1 MYRYVA
7 VLSFFIVALIL
18 PAAASAAVVINE
30 VAWMGTSASA
40 NAEWMELYNSDTS
53 SVTLAGWKL
62 VASTGSPSI
71 TLTGIIEGGGYY
83 LLERTSDASV
93 PEAPADQIYS
103 GALANTGATLTL
115 LNEKGE
121 VQDKV
126 EGGTDWKSIGGN
138 NDNKQTAQ
146 RIGSGWVTSVGT
158 PRALNTETAVVA
170 STTTSTPG
178 EPTESV
184 GGTAIVITR
193 STTTAL
199 PTLRIEAGV
208 SRIVTTNAE
217 VPFRAVV
224 YDTSGSQH
232 RDAKVTWSFGD
243 GAQAQGRETTHA
255 FVLPGTYLVIIH
267 AVSGGGEVSTALQ
280 VRVEDSF
287 VQILTVDEKGI
298 TLKNTGKHIA
308 DLSRWKL
315 VAESTQFEFP
325 PFTALLPGFPVTF
338 PPSVTGIASTS
349 RDVQLLFPGGV
360 LASLPTLVVEV
371 VPVVTEATVPLVVA
385 PQVPLEKPSTPIIG
399 IPRVGEREQL
409 SEPVPT
415 IVYEE
420 ATTAPSTPATTGVL
434 GASVGKAASLFK
446 SPWTL
451 SFFGLVVAASAV
463 LVIL

>member
-7 VLSFFIVALIL
+7 VLGFLTTALMV
-18 PAAASAAVVINE
+18 PTAASAAVVINE
-30 VAWMGTSASA
+30 VAWMGTAASA

-93 PEAPADQIYS
+93 PDVPFDQVYS
-103 GALANTGATLTL
+103 GALANSGATLTL
-115 LNEKGE
+115 TNEKGE
-121 VQDKV
+121 VQDRV

-170 STTTSTPG
+170 STTTSTPS

-184 GGTAIVITR
+184 GGTALVITR
-193 STTTAL
+193 SVTTAL

-208 SRIVTTNAE
+208 SRIVTTSAE
-217 VPFRAVV
+217 VPFRSVV

-255 FVLPGTYLVIIH
+255 FMLPGTYLVIIH
-267 AVSGGGEVSTALQ
+267 AESGGGEVSTALQ
-280 VRVEDSF
+280 VRVEDSLI
-287 VQILTVDEKGI
+287 QILSVNEKGV
-298 TLKNTGKHIA
+298 TLKNTGKLIA

-315 VAESTQFEFP
+315 VEGSTQFEFP

-349 RDVQLLFPGGV
+349 RDVRLLFPGG
-360 LASLPTLVVEV
+360 AQAAAPSLVEEV
-371 VPVVTEATVPLVVA
+371 IPVDTEPVVPLVQA
-385 PQVPLEKPSTPIIG
+385 PQPLPEKPSTPSIG

-415 IVYEE
+415 TSYEE

-434 GASVGKAASLFK
+434 GASVGKTSSLFK

>member
-7 VLSFFIVALIL
+7 VLGFLTTALMV
-18 PAAASAAVVINE
+18 PTAASAAVVINE
-30 VAWMGTSASA
+30 VAWMGSAASA

-93 PEAPADQIYS
+93 PDVPADQVYS

-115 LNEKGE
+115 TNETGE
-121 VQDKV
+121 MQDRV

-138 NDNKQTAQ
+138 NDTKQTAQ
-146 RIGSGWVTSVGT
+146 KIGSGWVTSVGT
-158 PRALNTETAVVA
+158 PRAVNSETAVVA

-193 STTTAL
+193 SVTTAL

-208 SRIVTTNAE
+208 SRIVTTSAE
-217 VPFRAVV
+217 VPFRSVV

-255 FVLPGTYLVIIH
+255 FMLPGTYLAIIH
-267 AVSGGGEVSTALQ
+267 AESGGGEVSTALQ
-280 VRVEDSF
+280 VRVEDSLI
-287 VQILTVDEKGI
+287 QILSVNEKGV
-298 TLKNTGKHIA
+298 TLKNTGKLIA

-315 VAESTQFEFP
+315 VEGSTQFEFP

-338 PPSVTGIASTS
+338 APSVTGIASTS
-349 RDVQLLFPGGV
+349 RDVRLLFPGGV
-360 LASLPTLVVEV
+360 LAAAPSLVEEV
-371 VPVVTEATVPLVVA
+371 IPVVTEPVVPSVQA
-385 PQVPLEKPSTPIIG
+385 PQPLPEKPNTPYIG

-415 IVYEE
+415 TSYEE

-434 GASVGKAASLFK
+434 GASVGKTSSLFK